1 MIICHV
7 ASKGLKL
14 TMDIA
19 PEKKMLGAMQGFILG
34 PVFFSINLR
43 DLFFVIDKFDI
54 ANLHHMLYDKI
65 YFFRCYTF

>member
-19 PEKKMLGAMQGFILG
+19 PEKKMLGAMQGFI

-54 ANLHHMLYDKI
+54 ANLHHMLHDKI
-65 YFFRCYTF
+65 YFFWC